1 MRTRYGLSP
10 WTLDVPASRVASYP
24 RFRGDRT
31 ADVVVIGA
39 GITGCAVAYA
49 CAAAGLDTVVL
60 EADRV
65 GRGSTSRGAGLLTP
79 EPGSSFREVS
89 AAHGLR
95 DARRVFEAWRTGVT
109 QGAALLRR
117 LRINCQLEARETL
130 LVARG
135 DDERE
140 LRKEHAARSDAGLD
154 LSWQAPK
161 QLNARM
167 KLDDVDGGVK
177 IREGYVLDPFR
188 ACLGLASAAVRKGAT
203 FCEQSPV
210 KRVRFT
216 RKDADVLT
224 AQGTIRAGTVIVT
237 TGSATAEFGG
247 LRRHFK
253 RRETYLALTE
263 PVPASM
269 RKELGDR
276 EVVLSDASAQP
287 LRIRWAAGDR
297 LMVCGAEQDETPLKT
312 RPAVLVQRTGQL
324 MYELLRTYPV
334 ISGLQPEHGWE
345 ASYGR
350 SADGLMYIGAH
361 RNYPHH
367 LFALGGAGDVTG
379 AFVASRI
386 LLRAIKGAPEKA
398 DEVFG
403 WTR

>member
-10 WTLDVPASRVASYP
+10 WTLDMPASRVASYP
-24 RFRGDRT
+24 KFRGDRT
-31 ADVVVIGA
+31 ADIVVIGA

-49 CAAAGLDTVVL
+49 CAAAGLDTLVL
-60 EADRV
+60 EAERV
-65 GRGSTSRGAGLLTP
+65 GRGATSRGAGLLAP
-79 EPGSSFREVS
+79 EPGPSFRDLL

-117 LRINCQLEARETL
+117 LRINCQLETRETL
-130 LVARG
+130 IVARG
-135 DDERE
+135 DDEPG
-140 LRKEHAARSDAGLD
+140 LRKEHAARSGAGLD
-154 LSWQAPK
+154 FGWQTPK
-161 QLNARM
+161 QLSTRM
-167 KLDDVDGGVK
+167 KLDASGGVK
-177 IREGYVLDPFR
+177 IRDGYVLDPFR
-188 ACLGLASAAVRKGAT
+188 ACLGLATAAVRKGAT

-216 RKDADVLT
+216 RKDADVIT

-237 TGSATAEFGG
+237 TGSATAEFAG

-253 RRETYLALTE
+253 RRETYLAMTE
-263 PVPASM
+263 PVPAGM
-269 RKELGDR
+269 RKDLGDR
-276 EVVLSDASAQP
+276 AVVLGDAGAEP
-287 LRIRWAAGDR
+287 TRIRWAAGDR
-297 LMVCGAEQDETPLKT
+297 LIVCGAEQGETSLKA

-324 MYELLRTYPV
+324 MYDLLKTYPA
-334 ISGLQPEHGWE
+334 ISGLQPEYGWE

-367 LFALGGAGDVTG
+367 LFALGGSGDVTG

-386 LLRAIKGAPEKA
+386 LLRAIKGASEKA

>member
-10 WTLDVPASRVASYP
+10 WTLDVPAAGVASYP
-24 RFRGDRT
+24 RFRGEAT

-39 GITGCAVAYA
+39 GITGCTVAYA

-65 GRGSTSRGAGLLTP
+65 GRGSTSRGGGLLTP
-79 EPGSSFREVS
+79 EPGPSFRDVS

-117 LRINCQLEARETL
+117 LRINCKLEARETL
-130 LVARG
+130 VVARG
-135 DDERE
+135 DDEAD
-140 LRKEHAARSDAGLD
+140 LRKEQAARSAAGLD
-154 LSWQAPK
+154 LVWQTPK
-161 QLNARM
+161 QVNARM
-167 KLDDVDGGVK
+167 KLDVDGGVK

-188 ACLGLASAAVRKGAT
+188 ASLGLASAAVRKGAT
-203 FCEQSPV
+203 FFEQSPV

-216 RKDADVLT
+216 RKDADVIT
-224 AQGTIRAGTVIVT
+224 AQGTIRTGTVVVT
-237 TGSATAEFGG
+237 TGSATAEFAG

-253 RRETYLALTE
+253 RREAYLAMTE

-276 EVVLSDASAQP
+276 EVVLSDAGTQSI
-287 LRIRWAAGDR
+287 RIRWAAGDR
-297 LMVCGAEQDETPLKT
+297 LMVCGAEQDETSLKA

-324 MYELLRTYPV
+324 MYELLRTYPA

-367 LFALGGAGDVTG
+367 LFALGGTGDVTG